1 MGKAKKAKS
10 TNKAA
15 VKASKKEKQA
25 KKVEQK
31 SKKQLAL
38 EAAAEEEDLLTT
50 LEEFRAL
57 RNGRQNI
64 KSPKTSSMARQVVG
78 QMLLSLLTQINL
90 TSGYLVV
97 GEFFNGSTA
106 HFYNDLYRYSPEKN
120 EWRRYS
126 SPTFPGPRSTHQ
138 MVATPAGGGK
148 LWLFGGEFASSN
160 QTTFHHYRDMWCFDL
175 SSHSWERI
183 ETKVQPSARSG
194 HRMAVWKQWII
205 LFGVNVGVRTNYL
218 NDLWFFDMMEYKWQ
232 QIPSRDNERWPRSVS
247 HYYRSLKELSYTAS
261 GYSKT
266 YITKSK
272 AKGVALDDT
281 FFLKLDPTNPD
292 WLKKLKW
299 EKRKRVGQVPN
310 LRSGSTMVNW
320 VNKAMAIGFG
330 GVLDLEDNEEGLV
343 SEFYNDLYAYQ
354 LTGNGRWMTLNLK
367 RPKKKKGKDGGGGK
381 KRNMKHPEQ
390 NVEKPVNDGMEEEI
404 IQEEVMELDEEDRLE
419 EARLKAEQLIRDEIA
434 RSKLKANLVATKSAE
449 AIKSIDNQTPG
460 SAEAQDPVHDDEDP
474 EKTIPLARFNPMLA
488 ILKNT
493 LYMLS
498 LTHFSTYPCS
508 HLFIFLVCAM
518 LTVSYGGI
526 YESGDKEYTLQS
538 FYSLALDKLDRYICL
553 RDDDIHN
560 HEWYD
565 DSESGSDD
573 EDSGSDGSSSDTDS
587 HGEEEHVNS
596 DHQAEAEPEQPT
608 MLIDPAEATDA
619 IATQLEQEELKKK
632 VEAFMGV
639 AKSSERSIE
648 DMMSTPLPGETLK
661 LFYDRTREVSHIGPK
676 RLMPPLTIVA
686 KSFDATGSRML
697 KKDIVAEYKPLLE
710 EIERIQAEAG
720 IEASDVQRRTGPIGA
735 GAGGGPAQDSRHR
748 R

>member
-1 MGKAKKAKS
+1 MGKAKKAKG

-50 LEEFRAL
+50 LEEFRA
-57 RNGRQNI
+57 
-64 KSPKTSSMARQVVG
+64 KWEAEHQVTEDVIDG
-78 QMLLSLLTQINL
+78 PPSRRANASFTPDPNQAYIWLF
-90 TSGYLVV
+90 G

-194 HRMAVWKQWII
+194 HRMVVWKQWII
-205 LFGVNVGVRTNYL
+205 LFGGFHDVGVRTNYL

-232 QIPSRDNERWPRSVS
+232 QILSRDNERWPSARSGF
-247 HYYRSLKELSYTAS
+247 SLLSIPEGIVLHG

-354 LTGNGRWMTLNLK
+354 LTGNGRWMMLNLK
-367 RPKKKKGKDGGGGK
+367 KPKKKKGKDAGGGK
-381 KRNMKHPEQ
+381 KKNMKHQEQ
-390 NVEKPVNDGMEEEI
+390 NVHKPVNDGMEEEEI
-404 IQEEVMELDEEDRLE
+404 IQEEEEVMELDEEDRLE

-434 RSKLKANLVATKSAE
+434 RSKLKANLVATKSIE
-449 AIKSIDNQTPG
+449 AIKSIDNQTPA
-460 SAEAQDPVHDDEDP
+460 SVEAQDPAHDEEDP

-493 LYMLS
+493 LY
-498 LTHFSTYPCS
+498 
-508 HLFIFLVCAM
+508 I
-518 LTVSYGGI
+518 YGGI

-565 DSESGSDD
+565 ESESGSDD

-587 HGEEEHVNS
+587 HAEEEHVSS
-596 DHQAEAEPEQPT
+596 DHKADAELEQPT
-608 MLIDPAEATDA
+608 MLIDPAEATDV

-632 VEAFMGV
+632 AEAFMGV
-639 AKSSERSIE
+639 AKSSERSVE
-648 DMMSTPLPGETLK
+648 EMMSTPLPGETLK
-661 LFYDRTREVSHIGPK
+661 LFYDRTREYWTQKAHATSHHRGK
-676 RLMPPLTIVA
+676 ELRRDGFSHAEERYL
-686 KSFDATGSRML
+686 
-697 KKDIVAEYKPLLE
+697 EYKPLLE

>member
-1 MGKAKKAKS
+1 MGKAKKAKAS
-10 TNKAA
+10 NKAA

-50 LEEFRAL
+50 LEEFRAKWEAEHKVTEDVIDGPPSRRANASFTPDPNQPYIWL
-57 RNGRQNI
+57 FG
-64 KSPKTSSMARQVVG
+64 
-78 QMLLSLLTQINL
+78 
-90 TSGYLVV
+90 
-97 GEFFNGSTA
+97 GEFFNGTTA
-106 HFYNDLYRYSPEKN
+106 HFYNDLYRYSPDKN

-175 SSHSWERI
+175 ASHSWERI

-194 HRMAVWKQWII
+194 HRMVVWKQWII
-205 LFGVNVGVRTNYL
+205 LFGGFHDVGVRTNYL
-218 NDLWFFDMMEYKWQ
+218 HDLWFFDMMEYKWQ
-232 QIPSRDNERWPRSVS
+232 QITSRDNERWPSPRSGF
-247 HYYRSLKELSYTAS
+247 SLLSIPEGIILHGKSISSLFSLPS
-261 GYSKT
+261 GT
-266 YITKSK
+266 QRLLI

-281 FFLKLDPTNPD
+281 FFLKLDPANPD

-299 EKRKRVGQVPN
+299 EKRKRVGQVPS

-320 VNKAMAIGFG
+320 VNKAMAVGFG

-354 LTGNGRWMTLNLK
+354 LSGTGRWMSLNLK
-367 RPKKKKGKDGGGGK
+367 KPKKKKGKDGPNGK
-381 KRNMKHPEQ
+381 KKSAKNQDRSHEKTDDNGVETIDAIPE
-390 NVEKPVNDGMEEEI
+390 EDEA
-404 IQEEVMELDEEDRLE
+404 MELDEEDRLE
-419 EARLKAEQLIRDEIA
+419 EARLKADQRIRDEIA
-434 RSKLKANLVATKSAE
+434 RSKLKANSAAATKANDPAQTAE
-449 AIKSIDNQTPG
+449 NQLG
-460 SAEAQDPVHDDEDP
+460 SAAETQDPSHDEEDP

-493 LYMLS
+493 LY
-498 LTHFSTYPCS
+498 
-508 HLFIFLVCAM
+508 I
-518 LTVSYGGI
+518 YGGI

-538 FYSLALDKLDRYICL
+538 FYALALDKLDRYICL

-565 DSESGSDD
+565 ESEGGSDE

-587 HGEEEHVNS
+587 QSE
-596 DHQAEAEPEQPT
+596 EPES
-608 MLIDPAEATDA
+608 IDKLETEHEQLPIVEDPSELVDVV
-619 IATQLEQEELKKK
+619 ATQVEQEELKKK

-648 DMMSTPLPGETLK
+648 EVMSTPLPGESLK
-661 LFYDRTREVSHIGPK
+661 LFYDRTREYWTQKAHETSQHRGKELRRDGFSHAEE
-676 RLMPPLTIVA
+676 RY
-686 KSFDATGSRML
+686 S
-697 KKDIVAEYKPLLE
+697 EYKPLLD

-720 IEASDVQRRTGPIGA
+720 IEASDVQRRTGPSGV
-735 GAGGGPAQDSRHR
+735 GGGGPAQDSRHR

>member
-1 MGKAKKAKS
+1 MGKAKKAKAS
-10 TNKAA
+10 NKAA

-50 LEEFRAL
+50 LEEFRAKWEAEHKVTEDVIDGPPSRRANASFTPDPNQPYIWL
-57 RNGRQNI
+57 FG
-64 KSPKTSSMARQVVG
+64 
-78 QMLLSLLTQINL
+78 
-90 TSGYLVV
+90 
-97 GEFFNGSTA
+97 GEFFNGTTA
-106 HFYNDLYRYSPEKN
+106 HFYNDLYRYSPDKN

-148 LWLFGGEFASSN
+148 LWLFGG
-160 QTTFHHYRDMWCFDL
+160 
-175 SSHSWERI
+175 
-183 ETKVQPSARSG
+183 
-194 HRMAVWKQWII
+194 
-205 LFGVNVGVRTNYL
+205 
-218 NDLWFFDMMEYKWQ
+218 
-232 QIPSRDNERWPRSVS
+232 
-247 HYYRSLKELSYTAS
+247 
-261 GYSKT
+261 YSKT

-281 FFLKLDPTNPD
+281 FFLKLDPANPD

-299 EKRKRVGQVPN
+299 EKRKRVGQVPS

-320 VNKAMAIGFG
+320 VNKAMAVGFG

-354 LTGNGRWMTLNLK
+354 LSGTGRWMSLNLK
-367 RPKKKKGKDGGGGK
+367 KPKKKKGKDGPNGK
-381 KRNMKHPEQ
+381 KKSAKNQDRSHEKTDDNGVETIDAIPE
-390 NVEKPVNDGMEEEI
+390 EDEA
-404 IQEEVMELDEEDRLE
+404 MELDEEDRLE
-419 EARLKAEQLIRDEIA
+419 EARLKADQRIRDEIA
-434 RSKLKANLVATKSAE
+434 RSKLKANSAAATKANDPAQTAE
-449 AIKSIDNQTPG
+449 NQLG
-460 SAEAQDPVHDDEDP
+460 SAAETQDPSHDEEDP

-493 LYMLS
+493 LY
-498 LTHFSTYPCS
+498 
-508 HLFIFLVCAM
+508 I
-518 LTVSYGGI
+518 YGGI

-538 FYSLALDKLDRYICL
+538 FYALALDKLDRYICL

-565 DSESGSDD
+565 ESEGGSDE

-587 HGEEEHVNS
+587 QSE
-596 DHQAEAEPEQPT
+596 EPES
-608 MLIDPAEATDA
+608 IDKLETEHEQLPIVEDPSELVDVV
-619 IATQLEQEELKKK
+619 ATQLEQEELKKK

-648 DMMSTPLPGETLK
+648 EVMSTPLPGESLK
-661 LFYDRTREVSHIGPK
+661 LFYDRTREYWTQKAHETSQHRGKELRRDGFSHAEE
-676 RLMPPLTIVA
+676 RY
-686 KSFDATGSRML
+686 S
-697 KKDIVAEYKPLLE
+697 EYKPLLD

-720 IEASDVQRRTGPIGA
+720 IEASDVQRRTGPSGV
-735 GAGGGPAQDSRHR
+735 GGGGPAQDSRHR

>member
-1 MGKAKKAKS
+1 MGKAKKAKAS
-10 TNKAA
+10 NKAA

-38 EAAAEEEDLLTT
+38 EAAADEEDLLTT
-50 LEEFRAL
+50 LEEFRAKWEAEHKVTEDVIDGPPSRRANASFTPDPNQPYIWL
-57 RNGRQNI
+57 FG
-64 KSPKTSSMARQVVG
+64 
-78 QMLLSLLTQINL
+78 
-90 TSGYLVV
+90 
-97 GEFFNGSTA
+97 GEFFNGTTA

-148 LWLFGGEFASSN
+148 LWLFGGEFASAN

-175 SSHSWERI
+175 TSHSWERI

-194 HRMAVWKQWII
+194 HRMVAWKQWII
-205 LFGVNVGVRTNYL
+205 LFGGFHDVGVRTNYL
-218 NDLWFFDMMEYKWQ
+218 QDLWFFDMMEYKWQ
-232 QIPSRDNERWPRSVS
+232 QILSRDNERWPSPRSGF
-247 HYYRSLKELSYTAS
+247 SLLSIPEGIVLHG

-320 VNKAMAIGFG
+320 VNKSMAVGFG

-354 LTGNGRWMTLNLK
+354 LSGNGRWMSLNLK
-367 RPKKKKGKDGGGGK
+367 RPKKKKGKDVGSGK
-381 KRNMKHPEQ
+381 KKNNTKHQ
-390 NVEKPVNDGMEEEI
+390 DQSIEKPVDNGMEEEGV
-404 IQEEVMELDEEDRLE
+404 QDDDEEAMELDEEDRIE
-419 EARLKAEQLIRDEIA
+419 EARLKAEQRIRDEIA
-434 RSKLKANLVATKSAE
+434 RSKLKANAVSAKANEATKSNE
-449 AIKSIDNQTPG
+449 AGKSGDNQLVG
-460 SAEAQDPVHDDEDP
+460 SPEAQDPVNEEEDP

-488 ILKNT
+488 VLKNT
-493 LYMLS
+493 LY
-498 LTHFSTYPCS
+498 
-508 HLFIFLVCAM
+508 I
-518 LTVSYGGI
+518 YGGI

-565 DSESGSDD
+565 DDDESESGSDGD
-573 EDSGSDGSSSDTDS
+573 DSGSDGSSSGSDS
-587 HGEEEHVNS
+587 HS
-596 DHQAEAEPEQPT
+596 DQEDGSLDKAQVAQAEPAV
-608 MLIDPAEATDA
+608 LDDPAEATEML
-619 IATQLEQEELKKK
+619 ATQHEQEELKKK

-639 AKSSERSIE
+639 SKATERSVE
-648 DMMSTPLPGETLK
+648 ETMSTPLPGETLK
-661 LFYDRTREVSHIGPK
+661 LFYDRTREYWTQKAHSTSQHRGKELRRDGFSHAEE
-676 RLMPPLTIVA
+676 RY
-686 KSFDATGSRML
+686 S
-697 KKDIVAEYKPLLE
+697 EYKPLLE
-710 EIERIQAEAG
+710 EIERIQAAAG
-720 IEASDVQRRTGPIGA
+720 IEASDVQRRTGPGA
-735 GAGGGPAQDSRHR
+735 GGGGGGGGPAQDSRHR